1 MSALQVNAPHI
12 NYNIN
17 TRSEMLN
24 NFRTQ
29 SSYSVVIQSDLHSKI
44 FAPLSENEVLPL
56 LIFINLFQNFDQEY
70 LIEALLEYFR
80 ISLGNKPWASLSH
93 FPDIET
99 SIPILDETQAIF
111 FKLVLKNKKFI
122 LLQALLQFHCLHDN
136 ADLAE
141 VLVKLGMQD
150 KSKFTCKEHFFW
162 IIYWYVS

>member
-56 LIFINLFQNFDQEY
+56 LTFINIFQNFDQEY

-80 ISLGNKPWASLSH
+80 ISLGNKL
-93 FPDIET
+93 
-99 SIPILDETQAIF
+99 
-111 FKLVLKNKKFI
+111 
-122 LLQALLQFHCLHDN
+122 
-136 ADLAE
+136 
-141 VLVKLGMQD
+141 
-150 KSKFTCKEHFFW
+150 
-162 IIYWYVS
+162 